1 MVRYNEWFAVDVKK
15 RAATVRSRALAVI
28 LKELLANSLD
38 AGAADITISCKP
50 AQGTKR
56 DSAGLRAF
64 QVACVDDGSGCA
76 EPDIL
81 RRVGSSTSDLYA
93 ETRGRFGQ
101 GLIDVL
107 AICEESEIRTLSHRL
122 VFGTAGCKISVIRKQ
137 VDGMTIIATLRH
149 DGDGVEELDA
159 YFDSIVLPD
168 GVTVT
173 LNGRL
178 LTPRQPQRVIPE
190 IKLQTVI
197 YDPRAERVRRRQRA
211 TSVEIYTQHGK
222 TPMIHELG
230 IPVDAAPWALPF
242 DINVLQKT
250 PLDTDRNLLPDTYK
264 NNLISQLIE
273 PMSAEYAAYMNDRN
287 EAPPE
292 IKNDRRN
299 AKQLTDTAQR
309 SLVKTV
315 IGVDRESIIRR
326 NPLDS
331 DDTSESQELENM
343 GYAPVNRGT
352 LPSGVSEVL
361 SNAPTVADLHDELC
375 KPTTRTDRD
384 FPPQTDR
391 QRQCM
396 LFYQEIAAMLVGKPV
411 RCDRIRGGAT
421 ATWRNG
427 VISLNVDIQHL
438 WEDPMGEQSLGVI
451 LHECAH
457 AKVSGHSIG
466 FTNEVE
472 RLGGRLAV
480 WVGENGHRW
489 AEFGK
494 SLNSMMLRSMVPN
507 G

>member
-1 MVRYNEWFAVDVKK
+1 MAQHRDWFSVDVQK
-15 RAATVRSRALAVI
+15 RAAKVRSHPLGHV

-38 AGAADITISCKP
+38 AKASRCEITCLPAANTR
-50 AQGTKR
+50 R
-56 DSAGLRAF
+56 DKSGMRAF
-64 QVACVDDGSGCA
+64 QISCADDGDGCNDP
-76 EPDIL
+76 EIL
-81 RRVGSSTSDLYA
+81 RRVGSSTSDLHA

-101 GLIDVL
+101 GLIDVP
-107 AICEESEIRTLSHRL
+107 AICEESEVRTLNHRL
-122 VFGTAGCKISVIRKQ
+122 VFNCGGCRITAIKND
-137 VDGMTIIATLRH
+137 VDGMIITAALRH
-149 DGDGVEELDA
+149 GGHGYEGLYS
-159 YFDSIVLPD
+159 YFDRVILPS
-168 GVTVT
+168 GVTVI
-173 LNGRL
+173 LNDRQI
-178 LTPRQPQRVIPE
+178 TRRQPCRVISG

-197 YDPRAERVRRRQRA
+197 YDPRVEQVRRCQRV
-211 TSVEIYTQHGK
+211 TSVEIHPQHGK
-222 TPMIHELG
+222 APMIYELG

-242 DINVLQKT
+242 DSNVLQKT
-250 PLDTDRNLLPDTYK
+250 PLDTDRNMLPDKYK

-273 PMSAEYAAYMNDRN
+273 PMSAEYAAYMNDRK

-292 IKNDRRN
+292 IKDDRRN

-361 SNAPTVADLHDELC
+361 SNAPIVADLHDELC
-375 KPTTRTDRD
+375 KPSTRKNPD

-391 QRQCM
+391 QQQCM

-411 RCDRIRGGAT
+411 RCDQIRGGAT

-427 VISLNVDIQHL
+427 VISLNVDVQHF

-472 RLGGRLAV
+472 RLGG
-480 WVGENGHRW
+480 
-489 AEFGK
+489 
-494 SLNSMMLRSMVPN
+494 
-507 G
+507 